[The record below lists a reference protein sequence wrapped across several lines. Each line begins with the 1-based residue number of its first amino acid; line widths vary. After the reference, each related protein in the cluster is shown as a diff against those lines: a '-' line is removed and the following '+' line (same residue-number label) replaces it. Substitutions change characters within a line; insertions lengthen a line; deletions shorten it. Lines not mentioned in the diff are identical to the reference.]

1 MLLKDTKKA
10 NREVVRGMEKD
21 RCDCNLT
28 DLDVRNREHLEPDE
42 KRGDMLEIFRRKVYR
57 IAERYADMVEVL
69 LIQNGSISVDEPVND
84 QLQSINEGIRL
95 LNHIAST
102 MERIDRLQAE
112 STNDQKGN
120 KGIDNQH

>member
-1 MLLKDTKKA
+1 
-10 NREVVRGMEKD
+10 MEKD

-42 KRGDMLEIFRRKVYR
+42 KRVDMLEIFRRKVYC
-57 IAERYADMVEVL
+57 IAERYADMVEVM
-69 LIQNGSISVDEPVND
+69 LIQTGSISVDESVND

-112 STNDQKGN
+112 SANGQKVN